1 MDTSQFFAAVRPEL
15 VGDNGPSVRPG
26 DDPLL
31 YGSAVMT
38 PCNPVEVRSFNTF
51 EITYTV
57 GRIGLDDT
65 GGIRVCFRMISDFG
79 KLQIPVRQTF
89 SVQSVAVAA
98 KSHYGL
104 RPKVSGPGHW
114 PSPHSSTA
122 VT

>member
-51 EITYTV
+51 EIKY
-57 GRIGLDDT
+57 
-65 GGIRVCFRMISDFG
+65 
-79 KLQIPVRQTF
+79 
-89 SVQSVAVAA
+89 SVSKRNQNDSQLSL
-98 KSHYGL
+98 K
-104 RPKVSGPGHW
+104 
-114 PSPHSSTA
+114 
-122 VT
+122 

>member
-79 KLQIPVRQTF
+79 KLQITDPSSPNF
-89 SVQSVAVAA
+89 LSA
-98 KSHYGL
+98 KCSGSGKISL
-104 RPKVSGPGHW
+104 RIAPEGQRPW
-114 PSPHSSTA
+114 
-122 VT
+122 